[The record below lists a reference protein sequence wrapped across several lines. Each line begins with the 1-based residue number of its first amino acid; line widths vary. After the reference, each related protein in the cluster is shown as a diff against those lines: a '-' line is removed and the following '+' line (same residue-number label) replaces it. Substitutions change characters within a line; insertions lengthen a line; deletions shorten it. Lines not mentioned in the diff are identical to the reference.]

1 MANDRGTY
9 REIEHTADLGVEIT
23 AADLPAL
30 FASAGEALYAL
41 IADPATI
48 ENREAIK
55 VSATGA
61 NPEDL
66 LHTWLCELLAL
77 FNVEGFVGKRC
88 EIDRTSA
95 TDKFKGESAAKSWTS
110 NAMPFTPKSRVLPI
124 TILKCGKMPAL
135 GMPGSSSMSRALHPI
150 AKRILFEGLNGN

>member
-1 MANDRGTY
+1 MDNDRGTY

-48 ENREAIK
+48 EIREAIK

-77 FNVEGFVGKRC
+77 FNVEGFVGKHC
-88 EIDRTSA
+88 EIDRISDEQIQGRVSGEKLDLKRHAFHTEIKGV
-95 TDKFKGESAAKSWTS
+95 TYHDFKVWQDAGAWHA
-110 NAMPFTPKSRVLPI
+110 RVI
-124 TILKCGKMPAL
+124 
-135 GMPGSSSMSRALHPI
+135 
-150 AKRILFEGLNGN
+150 FDV

>member
-1 MANDRGTY
+1 MANNRGTY

-88 EIDRTSA
+88 EITYISDGQVQGRVSGEKLDLKRHAFHTEIKGV
-95 TDKFKGESAAKSWTS
+95 TYHDFKVWQDAGTWHA
-110 NAMPFTPKSRVLPI
+110 RVI
-124 TILKCGKMPAL
+124 
-135 GMPGSSSMSRALHPI
+135 
-150 AKRILFEGLNGN
+150 FDV

>member
-1 MANDRGTY
+1 MVNNRGTY
-9 REIEHTADLGVEIT
+9 REIEHTADLGAEIT

-77 FNVEGFVGKRC
+77 FNVRGFVGKRC
-88 EIDRTSA
+88 EIDRISDGKVQGRVSGEKLDLKRHAFHTEIKGV
-95 TDKFKGESAAKSWTS
+95 TYHDFKVWQDAGTWHA
-110 NAMPFTPKSRVLPI
+110 RVI
-124 TILKCGKMPAL
+124 
-135 GMPGSSSMSRALHPI
+135 
-150 AKRILFEGLNGN
+150 FDV

>member
-23 AADLPAL
+23 AAGLPQL

-48 ENREAIK
+48 ESREDINI
-55 VSATGA
+55 SATGD

-66 LHTWLCELLAL
+66 LHAWLCELLAL
-77 FNVEGFVGKRC
+77 FNVQGFVGKHC
-88 EIDRTSA
+88 EIVKSSKGQVEGCRSGETLDLKPQDFHTENKGV
-95 TDKFKGESAAKSWTS
+95 TYHDFKVWQEAGAWHA
-110 NAMPFTPKSRVLPI
+110 RVI
-124 TILKCGKMPAL
+124 
-135 GMPGSSSMSRALHPI
+135 
-150 AKRILFEGLNGN
+150 FDV

>member
-1 MANDRGTY
+1 
-9 REIEHTADLGVEIT
+9 
-23 AADLPAL
+23 LPAL

-88 EIDRTSA
+88 EITYISDGQVQGRVSGEKLDLKRHAFHTEIKGV
-95 TDKFKGESAAKSWTS
+95 TYHDFKVWQDAGTWHA
-110 NAMPFTPKSRVLPI
+110 RVI
-124 TILKCGKMPAL
+124 
-135 GMPGSSSMSRALHPI
+135 
-150 AKRILFEGLNGN
+150 FDV

>member
-9 REIEHTADLGVEIT
+9 REIEHTADLGAEIT

-77 FNVEGFVGKRC
+77 FNVRGFVGKRC
-88 EIDRTSA
+88 EIDRISDGKVQGRVSGEKLDLKRHAFHTEIKGV
-95 TDKFKGESAAKSWTS
+95 TYHDFKVWQDAGTWHA
-110 NAMPFTPKSRVLPI
+110 RVI
-124 TILKCGKMPAL
+124 
-135 GMPGSSSMSRALHPI
+135 
-150 AKRILFEGLNGN
+150 FDV

>member
-1 MANDRGTY
+1 MTGGTF

-23 AADLPAL
+23 AAGLPAL

-88 EIDRTSA
+88 EITYISDGQVQGRVSGEKLDLKRHAFHTEIKGV
-95 TDKFKGESAAKSWTS
+95 TYHDFKVWQEAGAWHA
-110 NAMPFTPKSRVLPI
+110 RVI
-124 TILKCGKMPAL
+124 
-135 GMPGSSSMSRALHPI
+135 
-150 AKRILFEGLNGN
+150 FDV

>member
-77 FNVEGFVGKRC
+77 FNVRGFVGKRC
-88 EIDRTSA
+88 EIDR
-95 TDKFKGESAAKSWTS
+95 DQRRNRFKGESAAKSWTS
-110 NAMPFTPKSRVLPI
+110 NAMPFTPKSRVSP
-124 TILKCGKMPAL
+124 TTTLKCGKMPAL
-135 GMPGSSSMSRALHPI
+135 GMLGSSSMFNALHLSPRRI
-150 AKRILFEGLNGN
+150 APEALNGN

>member
-88 EIDRTSA
+88 EITYISDGQVQGRVSGEKLDLKRHAFHTEIKGV
-95 TDKFKGESAAKSWTS
+95 TYHDFKVWQEAGAWHA
-110 NAMPFTPKSRVLPI
+110 RVI
-124 TILKCGKMPAL
+124 
-135 GMPGSSSMSRALHPI
+135 
-150 AKRILFEGLNGN
+150 FDV

>member
-48 ENREAIK
+48 EIREAIK

-88 EIDRTSA
+88 EITYISDGEVQGRVSGEKLDLKRHAFHTEIKGV
-95 TDKFKGESAAKSWTS
+95 TYHDFKVWQEAGAWHA
-110 NAMPFTPKSRVLPI
+110 RVI
-124 TILKCGKMPAL
+124 
-135 GMPGSSSMSRALHPI
+135 
-150 AKRILFEGLNGN
+150 FDV

>member
-23 AADLPAL
+23 AADLLAL

-88 EIDRTSA
+88 EITYISDGQVQGRVSGEKLDLKRHAFHTEIKGV
-95 TDKFKGESAAKSWTS
+95 TYHDFKVWQDAGTWHA
-110 NAMPFTPKSRVLPI
+110 RVI
-124 TILKCGKMPAL
+124 
-135 GMPGSSSMSRALHPI
+135 
-150 AKRILFEGLNGN
+150 FDV

>member
-1 MANDRGTY
+1 MANDRGTF

-88 EIDRTSA
+88 EITYISDGQVQGRVSGEKLDLKRHAFHTEIKGV
-95 TDKFKGESAAKSWTS
+95 TYHDFKVWQEAGAWHA
-110 NAMPFTPKSRVLPI
+110 RVI
-124 TILKCGKMPAL
+124 
-135 GMPGSSSMSRALHPI
+135 
-150 AKRILFEGLNGN
+150 FDV

>member
-48 ENREAIK
+48 EIREAIK

-88 EIDRTSA
+88 EITYISDGQIQGRVSGEKLDLKRHAFHTEIKGV
-95 TDKFKGESAAKSWTS
+95 TYHDFKVWQDAGTWHA
-110 NAMPFTPKSRVLPI
+110 RVI
-124 TILKCGKMPAL
+124 
-135 GMPGSSSMSRALHPI
+135 
-150 AKRILFEGLNGN
+150 FDV

>member
-66 LHTWLCELLAL
+66 LHAWLCELLAL
-77 FNVEGFVGKRC
+77 FNVQGFVGKRC
-88 EIDRTSA
+88 EIAYISDEQVQGRVNGETLDLKRHVFH
-95 TDKFKGESAAKSWTS
+95 TEIKGVTYHDFKVWQETGAWHA
-110 NAMPFTPKSRVLPI
+110 RVI
-124 TILKCGKMPAL
+124 
-135 GMPGSSSMSRALHPI
+135 
-150 AKRILFEGLNGN
+150 FDV